1 METEENQ
8 IVVFDST
15 SSHLF
20 PSANGTSQGNQV
32 ASEAPQKFPHPRT
45 KHNKITSLLRKFP
58 ELSPKTKAELQK

>member
-15 SSHLF
+15 SSHLV
-20 PSANGTSQGNQV
+20 PSPNGTSQGNQV
-32 ASEAPQKFPHPRT
+32 ASEAPQKFPPRT